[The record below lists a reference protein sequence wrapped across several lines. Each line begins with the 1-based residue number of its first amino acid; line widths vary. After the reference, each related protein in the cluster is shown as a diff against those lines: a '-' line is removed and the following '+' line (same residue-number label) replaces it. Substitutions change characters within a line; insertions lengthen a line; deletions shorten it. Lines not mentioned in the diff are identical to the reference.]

1 MSIKQISV
9 FVENTFGSAADTL
22 SVLAK
27 ENIDIRALSIADTA
41 DYGIMRLI
49 ADAPDKA
56 KELLQAQG
64 IIVRQTDV
72 LAIPIAD
79 VPGGLSAILGMLCD
93 GKVSIEY
100 MYAFV
105 GRKHGNAIL
114 VTKTSDDT
122 AAVVALKQ
130 HGIEPLNSSDLF

>member
-49 ADAPDKA
+49 VDAPEKA
-56 KELLQAQG
+56 NELLRSQG

-79 VPGGLSAILGMLCD
+79 APGGLSSILGILCD

-105 GRKHGNAIL
+105 GRQHGNAIL
-114 VTKTSDDT
+114 VTKTGDD
-122 AAVVALKQ
+122 ASAVSALEQ
-130 HGIEPLNSSDLF
+130 HGIEPLDSSDLF